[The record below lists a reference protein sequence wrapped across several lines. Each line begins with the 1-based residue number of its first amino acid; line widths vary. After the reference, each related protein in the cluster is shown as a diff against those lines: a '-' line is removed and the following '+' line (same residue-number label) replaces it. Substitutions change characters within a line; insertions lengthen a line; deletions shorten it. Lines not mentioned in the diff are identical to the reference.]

1 MEVGSGTANQEI
13 SMGKIIDLEK
23 KVIIVTGAGSGIGRE
38 TSRVLTEEGAVVIM
52 MDISAEGLSE
62 TAAICGNNCHPYPID
77 LADTM
82 SIVAVV
88 EEIVEKYG
96 KLDGLVHCAGISS
109 RKPLNVLNKDGF
121 ERILNVNFY
130 AFVDLVKV
138 FAKKKFS
145 NDGSSIVVMS
155 SISSIRGYKAKSE
168 YNVSKAAVDAF
179 VRCMSMELAP
189 RGIRVNS
196 IMPGEVLTPMA
207 MRSKELASAA
217 NAEEYTQPL
226 GPTQPNEV
234 ANIIAFL
241 LSDATRTITGT
252 SIRIDGGACV

>member
-1 MEVGSGTANQEI
+1 
-13 SMGKIIDLEK
+13 MGKIIDLK
-23 KVIIVTGAGSGIGRE
+23 NKVIIVTGAGSGIGRE

-52 MDISAEGLSE
+52 LDISAEGLSE
-62 TAAICGNNCHPYPID
+62 TAAICGSNSHSYPID
-77 LADTM
+77 LTDPK
-82 SIVAVV
+82 SISAVV
-88 EEIVEKYG
+88 EEMTEKYG

-109 RKPLNVLNKDGF
+109 RKPLNVLNKEGF
-121 ERILNVNFY
+121 EKILNVNFY

-138 FAKKKFS
+138 FAKKKYS

-189 RGIRVNS
+189 RGFRVNS
-196 IMPGEVLTPMA
+196 IMPGEVLTPMGIRA
-207 MRSKELASAA
+207 RELAAAA

-226 GPTQPNEV
+226 GSTQPNEV
-234 ANIIAFL
+234 ANLIAFL

>member
-1 MEVGSGTANQEI
+1 MGS
-13 SMGKIIDLEK
+13 IIDLHGK
-23 KVIIVTGAGSGIGRE
+23 IFIVTGAGSGIGRE
-38 TSRVLTEEGAVVIM
+38 TSRVLAQEGATVIM

-62 TAAICGNNCHPYPID
+62 TAIIGGELCHPYPID
-77 LADTM
+77 LTDVKTM
-82 SIVAVV
+82 TNVIS
-88 EEIVEKYG
+88 EIVEQYG

-109 RKPLNVLNKDGF
+109 RKPLNVLSKEGF
-121 ERILNVNFY
+121 EKILNINFY

-138 FAKKKFS
+138 FAKKKNS

-179 VRCMSMELAP
+179 VKCMSLELAS
-189 RGIRVNS
+189 RQIRVNS

-207 MRSKELASAA
+207 LRAKELATAA
-217 NAEEYTQPL
+217 NAVEYSQPL
-226 GPTQPNEV
+226 GSTHPYEV
-234 ANIIAFL
+234 ANLIAFL
-241 LSDATRTITGT
+241 LSDATKTITGT